1 MEETCM
7 YQEYLTVSRFQVNK
21 LKQTNFV
28 SVFVLVH
35 LCALVHVCSGPVDHH
50 RFRFW
55 LLLLN

>member
-1 MEETCM
+1 M